1 VDVGRHGVGL
11 ELALARVL
19 RVGEVELRAG
29 DLRAHLVEVGVG
41 VGVGGRGR
49 VRVRVRVRVRI
60 GVGVRVRVRVSS
72 P

>member
-29 DLRAHLVEVGVG
+29 DLRAHLVKVG